1 MSPFGTDM
9 FASSVE
15 NLFCARDSNFEQS
28 CRTLN
33 RLASRDPNFF
43 QPTVSATAGDA
54 VVTATLRAHKVRKR
68 FADEART
75 VNQPSYSVIQ

>member
-9 FASSVE
+9 FASSIE
-15 NLFCARDSNFEQS
+15 SFLANLELADSNFEQS

-43 QPTVSATAGDA
+43 NRQ
-54 VVTATLRAHKVRKR
+54 
-68 FADEART
+68 
-75 VNQPSYSVIQ
+75 